1 MTANTNTTITLDSRS
16 QPILGPD
23 TVITK
28 AKDGSPVSYLYDN
41 EWDFSSLPG
50 LPKAKAANVKFTSI
64 SDQTLRRAIQEVLGK
79 MVLTDE
85 GTLPTK
91 VVNNRLGLCHI
102 AKGINSHVWSE
113 LNHKDG
119 WNRFTRSISG
129 KYASN
134 TVESI
139 ASTINLLYRL
149 NYTTRRID
157 FDGLNLYAID
167 KPTQQAIAIP
177 ISMYQSLL
185 THCIGTV
192 EKYHKY
198 RYEISRVMMKVTSY
212 HAGLLRQA
220 GENITRSKK
229 GNINEKVRRY
239 FNRKVIHDIPDFE
252 MMLNG
257 RWVIRILTDC
267 LVVCGMFSGAR
278 VGEILT
284 FSKSSFQVRETLN
297 GSIYTLRGETSKGN
311 DGIEKNVTW
320 QTHPIV
326 KQALELAYDM
336 TEYAR
341 VRYRNMIEQ
350 DYFAGRISLDKLN
363 RVKAQIE
370 CAFIQTTKYSRSL
383 EHFAFSNPSKRTND
397 LMSSLH
403 LKASLE
409 DVEEFDRLNP
419 ARQGQL
425 LVGGSLPKL
434 SPHDLRRSFA
444 VFVKRHGFG
453 NEMTIKFQY
462 KHRNINMS
470 EYYAA
475 NAQLAHFHDVILDT
489 ELIDMMEEEGIRI
502 GVDAYDEIYNQS
514 GNLSGVEGER
524 ILADRFERLK
534 SGHQV
539 YMRRSEIEVLVRNG
553 TLAIVILPTGGYC
566 TNSDC
571 ERLCGIDSFVGE
583 KRECP
588 SKIVTDKEAK
598 KLAKRRN
605 RLIKSFGLM
614 NNGDEAMNHIL
625 SGLKQKI
632 ISLESTLKKH
642 NIQYSPFTETIEGCY
657 VS

>member
-1 MTANTNTTITLDSRS
+1 MIQIESALARLKEKDRKSFYDAKEKLKNAQHPLYETVRSLEDLCRGIWMTANTNTTITLDSRS

-28 AKDGSPVSYLYDN
+28 AKDGSPVSYPYMIMNGIFPPCQDYRKPRQPMLNLHQY
-41 EWDFSSLPG
+41 LIR
-50 LPKAKAANVKFTSI
+50 L
-64 SDQTLRRAIQEVLGK
+64 LRRAIQEVLGK

-102 AKGINSHVWSE
+102 AKGINLHVWSE

-284 FSKSSFQVRETLN
+284 FSKSKSQVRETLN

-350 DYFAGRISLDKLN
+350 D
-363 RVKAQIE
+363 
-370 CAFIQTTKYSRSL
+370 
-383 EHFAFSNPSKRTND
+383 
-397 LMSSLH
+397 
-403 LKASLE
+403 
-409 DVEEFDRLNP
+409 
-419 ARQGQL
+419 
-425 LVGGSLPKL
+425 
-434 SPHDLRRSFA
+434 
-444 VFVKRHGFG
+444 
-453 NEMTIKFQY
+453 
-462 KHRNINMS
+462 
-470 EYYAA
+470 
-475 NAQLAHFHDVILDT
+475 
-489 ELIDMMEEEGIRI
+489 
-502 GVDAYDEIYNQS
+502 
-514 GNLSGVEGER
+514 
-524 ILADRFERLK
+524 
-534 SGHQV
+534 
-539 YMRRSEIEVLVRNG
+539 
-553 TLAIVILPTGGYC
+553 
-566 TNSDC
+566 
-571 ERLCGIDSFVGE
+571 
-583 KRECP
+583 
-588 SKIVTDKEAK
+588 
-598 KLAKRRN
+598 
-605 RLIKSFGLM
+605 
-614 NNGDEAMNHIL
+614 
-625 SGLKQKI
+625 
-632 ISLESTLKKH
+632 
-642 NIQYSPFTETIEGCY
+642 
-657 VS
+657 

>member
-1 MTANTNTTITLDSRS
+1 M
-16 QPILGPD
+16 
-23 TVITK
+23 
-28 AKDGSPVSYLYDN
+28 
-41 EWDFSSLPG
+41 
-50 LPKAKAANVKFTSI
+50 
-64 SDQTLRRAIQEVLGK
+64 
-79 MVLTDE
+79 
-85 GTLPTK
+85 
-91 VVNNRLGLCHI
+91 
-102 AKGINSHVWSE
+102 E
-113 LNHKDG
+113 L
-119 WNRFTRSISG
+119 
-129 KYASN
+129 
-134 TVESI
+134 
-139 ASTINLLYRL
+139 
-149 NYTTRRID
+149 
-157 FDGLNLYAID
+157 
-167 KPTQQAIAIP
+167 
-177 ISMYQSLL
+177 
-185 THCIGTV
+185 
-192 EKYHKY
+192 
-198 RYEISRVMMKVTSY
+198 
-212 HAGLLRQA
+212 
-220 GENITRSKK
+220 
-229 GNINEKVRRY
+229 
-239 FNRKVIHDIPDFE
+239 
-252 MMLNG
+252 
-257 RWVIRILTDC
+257 
-267 LVVCGMFSGAR
+267 
-278 VGEILT
+278 
-284 FSKSSFQVRETLN
+284 
-297 GSIYTLRGETSKGN
+297 
-311 DGIEKNVTW
+311 KNVTW

-598 KLAKRRN
+598 KLAKRRD